1 MTKVVIPMSGRAVS
15 SLTNVAIFSPDS
27 RINCRD
33 AIPITTERMMIET
46 GSSFVRPEHENVSLV
61 DFMFFC
67 TSASEKTL
75 CDLMDCLLAC
85 L

>member
-33 AIPITTERMMIET
+33 AIPITTERMTIET
-46 GSSFVRPEHENVSLV
+46 GSSFVRPEQESVSLV
-61 DFMFFC
+61 DFMLFF
-67 TSASEKTL
+67 SASERNGL
-75 CDLMDCLLAC
+75 VSV
-85 L
+85 